1 MKKDEVMDKQHE
13 LEVVVEPVMNVQE
26 TTSQLF
32 DLELVNAE
40 LKNAVE
46 TLSNVRLAVSV
57 FGSARLKPTH
67 PAYQIAL
74 EIAEKLSAKGISI
87 ITGGGPGVM
96 EAGNK
101 GCQLGEKG
109 QSIGLNIKLPREQS
123 PNPYQDISLHFDH
136 FLTRKTIFMDYSSAY
151 ICVPGGFGTLDEL
164 MEAITLM
171 QTKKMVLKPVILV
184 DRQFWEPLMHWFSS
198 EFLQH
203 EMIVREDLSKF
214 ILVDTAEEVL
224 EALSVPLGFSL

>member
-1 MKKDEVMDKQHE
+1 MDKQHE

-57 FGSARLKPTH
+57 FGSARLKSTH

-74 EIAEKLSAKGISI
+74 EIAEKLSAKGVSI

-123 PNPYQDISLHFDH
+123 PNPYQDISLYFDH

-171 QTKKMVLKPVILV
+171 QTKKMALKPVILV
-184 DRQFWEPLMHWFSS
+184 DRQFWQPLMHWFSS

-203 EMIVREDLSKF
+203 EMIVEEDLSKF
-214 ILVDTAEEVL
+214 ILVDTAEEVI
-224 EALSVPLGFSL
+224 EALSVSLGLSL